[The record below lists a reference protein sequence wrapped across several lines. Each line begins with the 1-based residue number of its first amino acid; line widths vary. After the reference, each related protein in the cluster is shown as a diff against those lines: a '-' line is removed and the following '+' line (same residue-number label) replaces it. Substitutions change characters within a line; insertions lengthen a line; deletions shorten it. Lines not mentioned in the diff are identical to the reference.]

1 MKRLLPLAAV
11 CLLSLS
17 RLFGAESIRLDTN
30 ENLFAVLTA
39 INLAGYDAELT
50 SGNNSPV
57 RQQVRDYLAKRNIPV
72 LPELKTFYAKH
83 TQKDSL
89 ADLSQ
94 YMSFALS
101 LDGPPDFKW
110 RTRDVDVPPD
120 AMALAGFSSLMGPF
134 YEQAKL
140 GSLWQRVQPAYEQ
153 AMQPYHAPLVNMT
166 LVVNSYLRVP
176 ASGYLGRRFQVLI
189 DLMGAPNL
197 VETRNYG
204 DDAFVI
210 VTPSAEPRI
219 SDIRHAY
226 LHFHWI
232 R

>member
-1 MKRLLPLAAV
+1 
-11 CLLSLS
+11 
-17 RLFGAESIRLDTN
+17 
-30 ENLFAVLTA
+30 
-39 INLAGYDAELT
+39 
-50 SGNNSPV
+50 GNNSPV
-57 RQQVRDYLAKRNIPV
+57 RQQVRDYLAKQNIPV

-120 AMALAGFSSLMGPF
+120 AMALAGFSSLMGQF

-140 GSLWQRVQPAYEQ
+140 SSLWQRVQPAYEQ

-189 DLMGAPNL
+189 DLMGAP
-197 VETRNYG
+197 
-204 DDAFVI
+204 
-210 VTPSAEPRI
+210 
-219 SDIRHAY
+219 
-226 LHFHWI
+226 
-232 R
+232 